1 MFNTQSK
8 DVFQSSY
15 EASCGLYSTPTS
27 KPYKG
32 NAQAS
37 KTNPPQRFSYNL
49 CQHRVQ
55 PQTLSQISRTQLPR
69 WLAWFSVRKQTNIWW
84 RKEIDRKLNLW
95 NFFPLR
101 IGFSGNF
108 EILRFWVWVQFLKS
122 SFFVELEEW
131 LWTRTLRSG
140 LLPELDLNTFFF
152 WQIWTSWSAWWFSS
166 HPIWCGT
173 TS

>member
-1 MFNTQSK
+1 MFNIQSK

-69 WLAWFSVRKQTNIWW
+69 WLAWFSVRKQTNISMKKRNWSKIESLEFFSFENW
-84 RKEIDRKLNLW
+84 VFGKFWDFGFDR
-95 NFFPLR
+95 
-101 IGFSGNF
+101 
-108 EILRFWVWVQFLKS
+108 VQFLKS